1 MRKGMTLIELLVVI
15 GVLMVILAI
24 AAFNG
29 QRTLKGQE
37 QAAFLR
43 SLQSFFWQG
52 ATEAASRGA
61 FLDVVFTGNRL
72 EIRNGTQ
79 VLRTLEVPQGVSLT
93 LPRGV
98 VARLTPPG
106 EVEDA
111 NGNRLTQPL
120 SFQVNLGSKTYTYVV
135 SLIGEAKVEP

>member
-24 AAFNG
+24 ATFNG

-43 SLQSFFWQG
+43 SLQGFFWQG

-61 FLDVVFTGNRL
+61 LLDVVFTGNRL
-72 EIRNGTQ
+72 EIRNGTR

-106 EVEDA
+106 KVVDA
-111 NGNRLTQPL
+111 NGNSLTRPL
-120 SFQVNLGSKTYTYVV
+120 SFQVSLGSKTYTYVV